1 MSHTTTI
8 PAMAS
13 ESVEAIKNTFE
24 SQGDPKDVNSITLSD
39 DLKLKNLPAGEK
51 GAAPKEFSAETV
63 KILLGKFL
71 AGQGM
76 DKKDVDSL
84 TANLNKGESKISK
97 K

>member
-1 MSHTTTI
+1 MT
-8 PAMAS
+8 
-13 ESVEAIKNTFE
+13 
-24 SQGDPKDVNSITLSD
+24 
-39 DLKLKNLPAGEK
+39 NLPAGK
-51 GAAPKEFSAETV
+51 DGAPPKEFSSETV